1 MTGRIIQGIGGFYT
15 VLSDS
20 DLYVLRPRGRL
31 RREKVTP
38 MVGDNVAFTPGEG
51 EQHGFLDEVLPR
63 RNLLTRPPVSNI
75 DLIVIT
81 ISPQSPPPD
90 LLLVDRMLLTA
101 NEAGISAM
109 LLINKRELD
118 EQGCEALASQ
128 YANAGLKDILRV
140 SAANGDGLSN
150 LRSRLQGSAHAFAGQ
165 SGVGKSSL
173 INALYGRDL
182 VVGDVSHR
190 LSRGKHTT
198 RRVELIP
205 LGAGTMVLDT
215 PGFSLLEMALTDPVL
230 LPGRMPEFGPYN
242 GKCYFTPC
250 AHVTE
255 PGCAVREAVEAGAI
269 SRERWERYREIHED
283 MRLRWRERYGK

>member
-118 EQGCEALASQ
+118 E
-128 YANAGLKDILRV
+128 
-140 SAANGDGLSN
+140 
-150 LRSRLQGSAHAFAGQ
+150 
-165 SGVGKSSL
+165 
-173 INALYGRDL
+173 
-182 VVGDVSHR
+182 
-190 LSRGKHTT
+190 
-198 RRVELIP
+198 
-205 LGAGTMVLDT
+205 
-215 PGFSLLEMALTDPVL
+215 
-230 LPGRMPEFGPYN
+230 
-242 GKCYFTPC
+242 
-250 AHVTE
+250 
-255 PGCAVREAVEAGAI
+255 
-269 SRERWERYREIHED
+269 
-283 MRLRWRERYGK
+283 